1 MVKSDFGYNSKVEG
15 EVIVTRA
22 DAVVNWVR
30 SHSVWPMPMGL
41 ACCAIELMASG
52 GSRLHAI
59 RFGILPQVAP
69 VLISQ
74 ALYYFESN
82 TRSATI
88 IGIVGAGGIGLQLSE
103 QIRTLEWQTV
113 CFIIIMILVT
123 VSLIDLISTRL
134 RNAIAGPSASRG

>member
-1 MVKSDFGYNSKVEG
+1 MEG
-15 EVIVTRA
+15 IV
-22 DAVVNWVR
+22 
-30 SHSVWPMPMGL
+30 
-41 ACCAIELMASG
+41 ASG

-74 ALYYFESN
+74 VLYYFESN

-113 CFIIIMILVT
+113 CFIIILILIT
-123 VSLIDLISTRL
+123 VSLIDMLSTRL
-134 RNAIAGPSASRG
+134 RNAIAGNQPQAR